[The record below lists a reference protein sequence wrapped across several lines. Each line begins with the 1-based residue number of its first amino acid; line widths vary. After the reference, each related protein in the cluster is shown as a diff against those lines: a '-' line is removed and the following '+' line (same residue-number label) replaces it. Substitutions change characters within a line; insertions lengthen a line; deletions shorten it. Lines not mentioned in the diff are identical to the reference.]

1 MNRLLVVFLSLLVGS
16 VFAHTN
22 EHANLGEQASSIKTS
37 GKVFHESVSI
47 IRKMHPEFL
56 RHKRDKTLRQG
67 VRTDE
72 YSLKGCVLCHANK
85 NKTNNQY
92 HSVDKKG
99 QFCSDCHE
107 QVGVS
112 LDCFSCHRTIPK
124 EGSL

>member
-1 MNRLLVVFLSLLVGS
+1 MNRLLVIFLTLLVSS

-22 EHANLGEQASSIKTS
+22 EHASLGEQASSIKAS

-72 YSLKGCVLCHANK
+72 YSLKGCVSCHANK
-85 NKTNNQY
+85 DKTNNQY

-107 QVGVS
+107 QVSVS
-112 LDCFSCHRTIPK
+112 LDCFSCHRTTPK
-124 EGSL
+124 EDSL

>member
-1 MNRLLVVFLSLLVGS
+1 MNHLLVVFLSLLIGN

-22 EHANLGEQASSIKTS
+22 EHDNLGEQANSIKAS
-37 GKVFHESVSI
+37 GKVFHESISI

-67 VRTDE
+67 VRTNE
-72 YSLKGCVLCHANK
+72 YSLKGCVSCHANK
-85 NKTNNQY
+85 NKTINQY
-92 HSVDKKG
+92 YSVNKKD

-112 LDCFSCHRTIPK
+112 LDCFSCHRTKPK

>member
-1 MNRLLVVFLSLLVGS
+1 MNRLLIVFLTLLVSS
-16 VFAHTN
+16 VFAHT
-22 EHANLGEQASSIKTS
+22 NLGEQASSIKAS
-37 GKVFHESVSI
+37 GKVFHESISI
-47 IRKMHPEFL
+47 IRKIHPEFL

-72 YSLKGCVLCHANK
+72 YSLKGCVSCHVNK
-85 NKTNNQY
+85 DKTNNQY
-92 HSVDKKG
+92 YSVDKKG

-107 QVGVS
+107 QVSVS